1 LAVDTQGSPRTT
13 PAPPAA
19 PAAAPAGLSLADAA
33 FYRAA
38 RVHAQEGRPAEA
50 IAAYVQLVRRDPD
63 LVAVWSEL
71 GGLYSAT
78 GETGHALA
86 SYQHVV
92 RLRPGDALAWYNVG
106 ALTENQGRHAEA
118 VPAFREALRL
128 DPKMALAWHGLA
140 SAQRGL
146 GQHKEALFAC
156 QQAVRFD
163 PELAPAWLRL
173 GNLHEHYEEYQDAIR
188 AYREAVRARR
198 YYPLAWYSLA
208 VLCREEGQFPEA
220 VSAFLECLR
229 LKPHDTD
236 AWVGLGI
243 TYAKLDNRAGVRDVC
258 QELAMLDPEAAE
270 TFGRQYVENWT
281 PSRQTPRRMAAGASR
296 SGSSSGSGVHPLA
309 ETWYEMGVLH
319 RRQGET
325 GEAISDFREA
335 VRFDPDHVKAW
346 FSLAVLYLRQSRE
359 HDALHA
365 LREIL
370 RLKPRLAA
378 AWHQL
383 GQIHVRHGQHE
394 KALKAYRKLVQIK
407 PRDVAAWLGLGR
419 ACIAVDYTAG
429 LAEVMETLRL
439 LHPDS
444 AERLA
449 REYADAVS
457 THEASSRPAFDPR
470 RRGAG
475 AEPGAR
481 PPGEELSGS
490 ERSALASFDA
500 WVTSLRAS
508 AQARAEDV
516 ARLPLARGRD
526 EETPA

>member
-1 LAVDTQGSPRTT
+1 MALDPPGSTRSPV
-13 PAPPAA
+13 AP
-19 PAAAPAGLSLADAA
+19 AAPAGLSLADAA

-38 RVHAQEGRPAEA
+38 RLHAQEGRPAEA
-50 IAAYVQLVRRDPD
+50 IAAYRQLVRHDPD
-63 LVAVWSEL
+63 LVDIWSEL

-78 GETGHALA
+78 GETEHALG

-92 RLRPGDALAWYNVG
+92 RLRPSDALAWYNVG

-208 VLCREEGQFPEA
+208 VLCREEGQLPEA
-220 VSAFLECLR
+220 ASAFLECLR
-229 LKPHDTD
+229 LRPHDTD

-243 TYAKLDNRAGVRDVC
+243 TYAKQENRPGIRDVC
-258 QELAMLDPEAAE
+258 QELAILDPDAAE
-270 TFGRQYVENWT
+270 SFGRQYVENWT
-281 PSRQTPRRMAAGASR
+281 PSRQAPRRIAVRSTNR
-296 SGSSSGSGVHPLA
+296 SGGRSSTGVHPLA

-325 GEAISDFREA
+325 AEAISDFREA

-346 FSLAVLYLRQSRE
+346 FSLAVLHLRQSRSDE
-359 HDALHA
+359 ALNA

-370 RLKPRLAA
+370 RLKPRLTV

-383 GQIHVRHGQHE
+383 AQIHAQHGHHE
-394 KALKAYRKLVQIK
+394 KALKAYRKIVQFK
-407 PRDVAAWLGLGR
+407 PKDVPAWFGLGR

-439 LHPDS
+439 LNPDS

-449 REYADAVS
+449 REYAEAVS
-457 THEASSRPAFDPR
+457 TSEAAGRPAFDPR
-470 RRGAG
+470 RRPA
-475 AEPGAR
+475 AAPRPGR
-481 PPGEELSGS
+481 PLEEMTGS
-490 ERSALASFDA
+490 ERTALASFDA
-500 WVTSLRAS
+500 WVTALRAS
-508 AQARAEDV
+508 AEARDDDPG
-516 ARLPLARGRD
+516 RLPVATHDDDDR
-526 EETPA
+526 P